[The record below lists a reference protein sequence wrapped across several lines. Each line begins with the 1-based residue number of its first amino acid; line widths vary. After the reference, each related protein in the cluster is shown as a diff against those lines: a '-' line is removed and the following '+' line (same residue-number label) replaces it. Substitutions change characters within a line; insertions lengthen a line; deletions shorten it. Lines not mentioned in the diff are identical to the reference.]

1 MRHATDG
8 SLYAHSRPDG
18 AERSGDADSLFAVAG
33 VEDFVRSQLPPPPA
47 RVLEVGCGSGELAL
61 ALSTAGWRV
70 TATDPR
76 APEGEP
82 FVRSAVEDLNV
93 ADYEPFD
100 AAVAVLSLHHAG
112 DVGVMLDK
120 VCSLLKPGGILVVD
134 EFRKESLADR
144 ATAAFFYHQLM
155 SLPPSRRQGAFRSNG
170 HEGHQPEGGGS
181 EPGGRHGPGGDSFES
196 WSSRISDHRAGVH
209 EEGKVLAAL
218 EERFNRRS
226 LSYGPYLFRYGL
238 DAEVEPLERK
248 LIAEGAIRPT
258 GLRWVGTLGAESRG
272 QGR

>member
-8 SLYAHSRPDG
+8 SPYNHSRPDG
-18 AERSGDADSLFAVAG
+18 AAERSGDADALFAVAG
-33 VEDFVRSQLPPPPA
+33 VENFVRSQLPPTPA

-61 ALSTAGWRV
+61 ALSAAGWRV

-112 DVGVMLDK
+112 DVGAMLDR
-120 VCSLLKPGGILVVD
+120 VSSLLKPGGVLVVD

-144 ATAAFFYHQLM
+144 ATAAFFYHQLK
-155 SLPPSRRQGAFRSNG
+155 SLPPSRRQGASGSNG
-170 HEGHQPEGGGS
+170 HEGHPPDGGGH
-181 EPGGRHGPGGDSFES
+181 EPGGDSFES
-196 WSSRISDHRAGVH
+196 WSSRISGHRAGVH
-209 EEGKVLAAL
+209 DEGKVLAAL
-218 EERFNRRS
+218 EERFYRRS
-226 LSYGPYLFRYGL
+226 LAYGPYLFRHGL

-248 LIAEGAIRPT
+248 LIAEGGIRPT
-258 GLRWVGTLGAESRG
+258 GLRWVGTLGTESRD
-272 QGR
+272 QGG